1 MIEKITETVEVIES
15 KLNIKPE
22 IGIILGTGLNT
33 VAEMMKDPVSIDYQ
47 DIPYMSLST
56 APSHKGR
63 LLAGSLV
70 GKNVVILQ
78 GRLHYYEG
86 YSMQEITFPIRILKG
101 LGVKTLIITNAA
113 GSLNEKL
120 QPGDLV
126 LLTDHINLTGD
137 NPLIGPNIEELGE
150 RFPSLHEPYDL
161 KLMEL
166 ARQIAQDNNF
176 QLKQGIYAGLAGPS
190 LETKAECRML
200 VTLGADLVGMSTVP
214 EVIVAIHSD
223 MRVMGISVVTNLS
236 NIFHSHP
243 HSQEEIRANA
253 AKAKNNLEILIIN
266 LLKNIDKEVA
276 YGC

>member
-1 MIEKITETVEVIES
+1 MIEKITETVKVLES

-22 IGIILGTGLNT
+22 IAIILGTGLNT
-33 VAEMMKDPVSIDYQ
+33 IAEMMKDPVAIDYQ
-47 DIPYMSLST
+47 NIPYIPIST

-63 LLAGSLV
+63 LLAGSLT

-126 LLTDHINLTGD
+126 LLTDHLNLTGD

-161 KLMEL
+161 KLIEQKPNAGCWL
-166 ARQIAQDNNF
+166 PWAQTWLVCLPF
-176 QLKQGIYAGLAGPS
+176 LK
-190 LETKAECRML
+190 
-200 VTLGADLVGMSTVP
+200 
-214 EVIVAIHSD
+214 
-223 MRVMGISVVTNLS
+223 
-236 NIFHSHP
+236 
-243 HSQEEIRANA
+243 
-253 AKAKNNLEILIIN
+253 
-266 LLKNIDKEVA
+266 
-276 YGC
+276 

>member
-1 MIEKITETVEVIES
+1 MELMIEKITETITVIES
-15 KLNIKPE
+15 KLNMKPE

-33 VAEMMKDPVSIDYQ
+33 IAEMMKDPVTIDYQ
-47 DIPYMSLST
+47 DIPYMPIST

-63 LLAGSLV
+63 LLAGSLS

-137 NPLIGPNIEELGE
+137 NPLIGPNFEELGE
-150 RFPSLHEPYDL
+150 RFPSLHEPYNL
-161 KLMEL
+161 KLIKL
-166 ARQIAQDNNF
+166 ARQIALDNSF
-176 QLKQGIYAGLAGPS
+176 QLKQGVYAGLAGPS
-190 LETKAECRML
+190 LETKSECRML

-214 EVIVAIHSD
+214 EVIVAIHGG

-266 LLKNIDKEVA
+266 LLKII
-276 YGC
+276 